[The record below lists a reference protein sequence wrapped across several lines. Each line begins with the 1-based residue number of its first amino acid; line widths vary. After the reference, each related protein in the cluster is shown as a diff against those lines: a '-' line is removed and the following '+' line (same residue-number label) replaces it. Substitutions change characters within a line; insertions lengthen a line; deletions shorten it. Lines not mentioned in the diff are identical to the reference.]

1 MIMISSLKYFL
12 VVVSLMGF
20 FSVFAQR
27 VGDLRW
33 ASEGGSTIAYKN
45 NQLVQTDL
53 ASGKETILMTAEQ
66 FKQNGIN
73 IKPSGYAFSEDQSM
87 LLVFTNTARVWRFNT
102 RGDYWVYQ
110 KSTAKWKQVG
120 KSRPAQTLMFAKF
133 SPDGKKVAYVSQ
145 QNIYVEDLA
154 TGTETAL
161 TENGNRRLI
170 NGTFDWVYEEE
181 FSCRDGFRWSS
192 DSKNIAY
199 WQVDAAGTRDYYMIN
214 TTDSI
219 YSRIIPVEYPKV
231 GEPPS
236 AVRIGVVNIE
246 NGKTNWMQIPGD
258 PRQHYLPRMEWVPGT
273 SELIVQ
279 QLNRKQNE
287 SQLFVCQASNGAVQ
301 PIYLEKEQAWID
313 ILPSWDNDY
322 NYGGWDW
329 LSGGK
334 DFLWASEKDGW
345 RHLYR
350 VSRDGKKETLLT
362 PGNYDVMDIIRIDEK
377 GGYLYFAASPDKA
390 TQKYLFRVKMDGK
403 SKPEKL
409 SPASQPGTHDYQV
422 SPNGKYAFH
431 KFSNHKT
438 PDQEE
443 WISLPDHKGLR
454 GQNLVENAIG
464 KSSGEKSLL
473 EFFTIKTEDGIE
485 MDGWMV
491 KPANFDPT
499 KKYPAV
505 FVVYSE
511 PAGQTVLDQYGYAS
525 NFLYR
530 GDMSGDGYFYISLD
544 NRGTPAPKGKDWRK
558 SIYRKIGVVNIRDQA
573 MAAKELLKRPY
584 MDTGRVA
591 VWGWSGGGSATLNLL
606 FQYPEIYKTGISIA
620 AVAYQLTYD
629 NIYQERYMGIP
640 QENRED
646 FVKGSPVTYAKN
658 FKGNLLY
665 IHGTAD
671 DNVHY
676 QNAEM
681 LINELI
687 KYNKQFQVMPYPNR
701 SHGLSE
707 GQGTFTHLQTLYT
720 NYLRQHCPPGGR

>member
-1 MIMISSLKYFL
+1 MKHFL
-12 VVVSLMGF
+12 FTACCFLFLFPVL
-20 FSVFAQR
+20 AQR

-33 ASEGGSTIAYKN
+33 SADGNSTIAYKN
-45 NQLVQTDL
+45 NQLIQTDL
-53 ASGKETILMTAEQ
+53 ATGKETVLMGADQ
-66 FKQNGIN
+66 FKMDGKA
-73 IKPSGYAFSEDQSM
+73 IKPSGYAFNADQSK
-87 LLVFTNTARVWRFNT
+87 LLVFTNTARVWRYNT
-102 RGDYWVYQ
+102 RGDYWLYT
-110 KSTAKWKQVG
+110 KSTAQWKQIG
-120 KSRPAQTLMFAKF
+120 KNRPAQTLMFAKL
-133 SPDGKKVAYVSQ
+133 SPDGNKVAYVSQ

-161 TENGNRRLI
+161 TTNGNRRLI

-181 FSCRDGFRWSS
+181 FSCRDGFRWSP

-214 TTDSI
+214 NTDSV
-219 YSRIIPVEYPKV
+219 YSRPIPVEYPKV

-236 AVRIGVVNIE
+236 AVKIGVVNIE
-246 NGKTNWMQIPGD
+246 NAQTKWMDIPGD
-258 PRQHYLPRMEWVPGT
+258 QRQHYIPRMEWVPAT
-273 SELIVQ
+273 SDLIVQ

-287 SQLFVCQASNGAVQ
+287 SQLFVCSAATGNAQ
-301 PIYLEKEQAWID
+301 PIYAEKEEAWID
-313 ILPSWDNDY
+313 ILPSWDDDY

-329 LSGGK
+329 LSGNSA
-334 DFLWASEKDGW
+334 FLWASEKDGW
-345 RHLYR
+345 RHLYK

-377 GGYLYFAASPDKA
+377 GGFLYFAASPEKA

-409 SPASQPGTHDYQV
+409 SPVSQSGTHDYQV
-422 SPNGKYAFH
+422 SPNGKFAFH
-431 KFSNHKT
+431 KFSSHKT
-438 PDQEE
+438 PDVEE

-454 GQNLVENAIG
+454 GQNLVENAIS
-464 KSSGEKSLL
+464 KFSREESPVEY
-473 EFFTIKTEDGIE
+473 FTVKTEDGVE

-491 KPANFDPT
+491 KPLNFDPA
-499 KKYPAV
+499 KKYPVV
-505 FVVYSE
+505 FYVYSE
-511 PAGQTVLDQYGYAS
+511 PAGQTVTDKYGNAS

-530 GDMSGDGYFYISLD
+530 GDMSQDGYFYISMD
-544 NRGTPAPKGKDWRK
+544 NRGTPAPKGKEWRK
-558 SIYRKIGVVNIRDQA
+558 SIYRKIGIINIRDQA

-584 MDTGRVA
+584 MDTSRVA
-591 VWGWSGGGSATLNLL
+591 VWGWSGGGSATLNLM
-606 FQYPEIYKTGISIA
+606 FQFPDIYKTGISIA

-629 NIYQERYMGIP
+629 NIYQERYMGVP

-646 FVKGSPVTYAKN
+646 FVKGSPITYAKN
-658 FKGNLLY
+658 LKGSLLY
-665 IHGTAD
+665 IHGTGD

-681 LINELI
+681 LINELV

-720 NYLRQHCPPGGR
+720 NFLRLHCPPGGK